1 MKDRKFSDVE
11 AKELREARKERGL
24 TQRAMADLLGVSM
37 RMYNYYESGEKRI
50 PVVVARA
57 LTADLIYSNMKAIKN
72 SVENIN
78 SVGSTLTDYDMKR
91 IRRLKGSIDDVL
103 SVGSV
108 DGDHLERILKQS
120 SNELEKVLS
129 NTSV

>member
-1 MKDRKFSDVE
+1 MKDRKFSDLE
-11 AKELREARKERGL
+11 AKELREARKGRGL
-24 TQRAMADLLGVSM
+24 TQKDMSELLGVSM
-37 RMYNYYESGEKRI
+37 RMYNYYESGEKPI

-57 LTADLIYSNMKAIKN
+57 LGSESDVKVGKDTID
-72 SVENIN
+72 
-78 SVGSTLTDYDMKR
+78 SVGSTLTGFDVDR
-91 IRRLKGSIDDVL
+91 IRRLKGAIDDVL

-120 SNELEKVLS
+120 SRELEKVLS

>member
-1 MKDRKFSDVE
+1 MKDRKFSDLE
-11 AKELREARKERGL
+11 AKELREARKGRGL
-24 TQRAMADLLGVSM
+24 TQKDMSELLGVSM

-57 LTADLIYSNMKAIKN
+57 LGSESNVKVGKDTID
-72 SVENIN
+72 
-78 SVGSTLTDYDMKR
+78 SVGSTLTDFDFKR
-91 IRRLKGSIDDVL
+91 IKRLKGSIDDVL
-103 SVGSV
+103 SIGSV

-120 SNELEKVLS
+120 SSELEKVLS

>member
-1 MKDRKFSDVE
+1 MKDRKFSDLE
-11 AKELREARKERGL
+11 AKELREARKGRGL
-24 TQRAMADLLGVSM
+24 TQKDMSELLGVSM

-57 LTADLIYSNMKAIKN
+57 LGSESNVKIGTDT
-72 SVENIN
+72 ID
-78 SVGSTLTDYDMKR
+78 SVGSTLTDFDFKR
-91 IRRLKGSIDDVL
+91 IKRLKGSIDDVL

-108 DGDHLERILKQS
+108 DSDHLERILKQS
-120 SNELEKVLS
+120 SSELEKVLS

>member
-1 MKDRKFSDVE
+1 MKDRKFSDLE
-11 AKELREARKERGL
+11 AKELREARKGRGM
-24 TQRAMADLLGVSM
+24 TQKDMSELLGVSM

-57 LTADLIYSNMKAIKN
+57 LGSESNVKIGTDTID
-72 SVENIN
+72 SVD
-78 SVGSTLTDYDMKR
+78 STLTGFDVDR

-120 SNELEKVLS
+120 SSELEKVLS

>member
-1 MKDRKFSDVE
+1 MKDRKFSDLE
-11 AKELREARKERGL
+11 AKELREARKGRGL
-24 TQRAMADLLGVSM
+24 TQKDMSELLGVSM

-57 LTADLIYSNMKAIKN
+57 LGSESNVKIGKDT
-72 SVENIN
+72 ID
-78 SVGSTLTDYDMKR
+78 SVGSTLTDFDFKR
-91 IRRLKGSIDDVL
+91 IKRLKGSIDDVL

-108 DGDHLERILKQS
+108 DSDHLERILKQS
-120 SNELEKVLS
+120 SSELEKVLS

>member
-1 MKDRKFSDVE
+1 MKDRKFSDLD
-11 AKELREARKERGL
+11 AKTLFKARKGRGL
-24 TQRAMADLLGVSM
+24 TQKDMSELLGVSM
-37 RMYNYYESGEKRI
+37 RMYNYYESGEKPI

-57 LTADLIYSNMKAIKN
+57 LGSESDVKVGKDT
-72 SVENIN
+72 IN
-78 SVGSTLTDYDMKR
+78 SVGSTLTGFDVDR

-120 SNELEKVLS
+120 SSELEKVLS

>member
-11 AKELREARKERGL
+11 AKELREARKSRSL

-57 LTADLIYSNMKAIKN
+57 LGSESDVKVGKDTID
-72 SVENIN
+72 
-78 SVGSTLTDYDMKR
+78 SVGSTLTDYDMER

-120 SNELEKVLS
+120 SSELEKVLS

>member
-1 MKDRKFSDVE
+1 MKDRKFSDLE
-11 AKELREARKERGL
+11 AKELREARKGRGL
-24 TQRAMADLLGVSM
+24 TQKDMSELLGVSM
-37 RMYNYYESGEKRI
+37 RMYNYYESGEKPI

-57 LTADLIYSNMKAIKN
+57 LGSESDVKVGKDTID
-72 SVENIN
+72 
-78 SVGSTLTDYDMKR
+78 SVGSTLTGFDVDR

-120 SNELEKVLS
+120 SSELEKVLS

>member
-1 MKDRKFSDVE
+1 MKDRKFSDLE
-11 AKELREARKERGL
+11 AKELREARKGRGM
-24 TQRAMADLLGVSM
+24 TQKAMADLLGVSM
-37 RMYNYYESGEKRI
+37 RMYNYYESGEKPI

-57 LTADLIYSNMKAIKN
+57 LGSESDVKVGKDT
-72 SVENIN
+72 IN
-78 SVGSTLTDYDMKR
+78 SVGSTLTDYDMER

-120 SNELEKVLS
+120 SSELEKVLS

>member
-11 AKELREARKERGL
+11 AKELREARKSRSL
-24 TQRAMADLLGVSM
+24 TQKDMADLLGVSM

-57 LTADLIYSNMKAIKN
+57 LGVFDIYSESDVKVGKDTID
-72 SVENIN
+72 SV
-78 SVGSTLTDYDMKR
+78 SSTLTDYDMER

>member
-1 MKDRKFSDVE
+1 MKDRKFSDLE
-11 AKELREARKERGL
+11 AKELREARKGRGM
-24 TQRAMADLLGVSM
+24 TQKDMSELLGVSM

-57 LTADLIYSNMKAIKN
+57 LGSESNVKVGKDTID
-72 SVENIN
+72 
-78 SVGSTLTDYDMKR
+78 SVGSTLTDFDFKR
-91 IRRLKGSIDDVL
+91 IKRLKGSIDDVL

-120 SNELEKVLS
+120 SSELEKVLS

>member
-1 MKDRKFSDVE
+1 MKDRKFSDLD
-11 AKELREARKERGL
+11 AKTLFEARKGRGM
-24 TQRAMADLLGVSM
+24 TQKDMSELLGVSM

-57 LTADLIYSNMKAIKN
+57 LGSESNVKVGKDTID
-72 SVENIN
+72 SVD
-78 SVGSTLTDYDMKR
+78 STLTGFDVDR

-120 SNELEKVLS
+120 SSELEKVLS

>member
-1 MKDRKFSDVE
+1 MKDRKFSDLE
-11 AKELREARKERGL
+11 AKELREARKGRSL

-37 RMYNYYESGEKRI
+37 RMYNYYESGEKPI

-57 LTADLIYSNMKAIKN
+57 LGSESDVKVGKDTID
-72 SVENIN
+72 

-120 SNELEKVLS
+120 SSELEKVLS

>member
-1 MKDRKFSDVE
+1 MKDRKFSDLE
-11 AKELREARKERGL
+11 AKELREARKGRRM
-24 TQRAMADLLGVSM
+24 TQKDMADLLGVSM

-57 LTADLIYSNMKAIKN
+57 LGVFDIYSESNVKVGTDTID
-72 SVENIN
+72 
-78 SVGSTLTDYDMKR
+78 SVGSTLTDFDFKR
-91 IRRLKGSIDDVL
+91 IKRLKGSIDDVL

-120 SNELEKVLS
+120 SSELEKVLS

>member
-11 AKELREARKERGL
+11 AKELREARKSRSL
-24 TQRAMADLLGVSM
+24 TQKDMADLLGVSM

-57 LTADLIYSNMKAIKN
+57 LGVFDIYSESNVKHGSN
-72 SVENIN
+72 TIN
-78 SVGSTLTDYDMKR
+78 SVGSTMTDYDMER

>member
-1 MKDRKFSDVE
+1 MKDRKFSDLE
-11 AKELREARKERGL
+11 ANELREARKGRGM

-37 RMYNYYESGEKRI
+37 RMYNYYESGEKPI

-57 LTADLIYSNMKAIKN
+57 LGSESDVKVGKDTID
-72 SVENIN
+72 
-78 SVGSTLTDYDMKR
+78 SVGSTLTGFDVDR

-120 SNELEKVLS
+120 SSELEKVLS

>member
-1 MKDRKFSDVE
+1 MKDRKFSDLE
-11 AKELREARKERGL
+11 AKELREARKGRRL

-37 RMYNYYESGEKRI
+37 RMYNYYESGEKPI

-57 LTADLIYSNMKAIKN
+57 LGSESDVKVGKDTID
-72 SVENIN
+72 
-78 SVGSTLTDYDMKR
+78 SVGSTLTDFDFKR
-91 IRRLKGSIDDVL
+91 IKRLKGSIDDVL

-120 SNELEKVLS
+120 SSELEKVLS

>member
-1 MKDRKFSDVE
+1 
-11 AKELREARKERGL
+11 
-24 TQRAMADLLGVSM
+24 M

-57 LTADLIYSNMKAIKN
+57 LGSESNVKVGKDTID
-72 SVENIN
+72 
-78 SVGSTLTDYDMKR
+78 SVGSTLTDFDFKR
-91 IRRLKGSIDDVL
+91 IKRLKGSIDDVL

-108 DGDHLERILKQS
+108 DSDHLERILKQS
-120 SNELEKVLS
+120 SSELEKVLS

>member
-1 MKDRKFSDVE
+1 MKDRKFSDLD
-11 AKELREARKERGL
+11 AKTLFKARKGRGL
-24 TQRAMADLLGVSM
+24 TQKDMSELLGVSM

-57 LTADLIYSNMKAIKN
+57 LGSESDVKVGKDT
-72 SVENIN
+72 IN
-78 SVGSTLTDYDMKR
+78 SVGSTLTDFDFKR

-120 SNELEKVLS
+120 SSELEKVLS

>member
-1 MKDRKFSDVE
+1 MKDRKFSDLE
-11 AKELREARKERGL
+11 AKELREARKGRGL
-24 TQRAMADLLGVSM
+24 TQKDMSELLGVSM

-57 LTADLIYSNMKAIKN
+57 LGSESNVKVAKDTID
-72 SVENIN
+72 
-78 SVGSTLTDYDMKR
+78 SVGSTLTDFDFKR
-91 IRRLKGSIDDVL
+91 IKRLKGSIDDVL

>member
-1 MKDRKFSDVE
+1 MKARKFSDLE
-11 AKELREARKERGL
+11 AKELREARKSRSL
-24 TQRAMADLLGVSM
+24 TQKDMADLLGVSM
-37 RMYNYYESGEKRI
+37 RMYNYYESGEKPI

-57 LTADLIYSNMKAIKN
+57 LGSESDVKVGKDTID
-72 SVENIN
+72 
-78 SVGSTLTDYDMKR
+78 SVGSTLTGFDVDR

-120 SNELEKVLS
+120 SSELEKVLS